1 MAQVLFSQAL
11 DAYGKFQTLTDT
23 DAAKKTAI
31 QTTAFM
37 GAGYAAYLA
46 ARTRIIGAT
55 IVMMPS
61 TVLWM
66 NQDAFLH
73 KALSENVASFS
84 VENERLGTL
93 IGQFESIGMNL
104 KDLTASEREQLQAQM
119 RQFNDLF
126 KALTETVREQ
136 TETVREQT
144 ESTHASHAKLRE
156 SVDLSTSKLTQAQMT
171 LALVFEQVIQ
181 TFRSVKSAKT
191 DIPALTRQ
199 VEILNGLARSALQQ
213 ERF

>member
-126 KALTETVREQ
+126 KALTETVRQ
-136 TETVREQT
+136 QT
-144 ESTHASHAKLRE
+144 ESAHASHTKLRE